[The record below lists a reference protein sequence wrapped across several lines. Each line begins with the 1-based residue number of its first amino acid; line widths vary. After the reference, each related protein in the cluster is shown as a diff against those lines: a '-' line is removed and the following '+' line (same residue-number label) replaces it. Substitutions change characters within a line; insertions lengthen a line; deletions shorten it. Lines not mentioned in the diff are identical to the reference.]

1 MEELKVRKGEEI
13 KPDPRKGKMTTSDN
27 GRFADHNGSVLLER
41 LKRIFQAVS
50 LEKPDRTPVVLEYA
64 GFAAA
69 VTHTPLPEFLGSIG
83 KAIETMIR
91 AFHLVGEAD
100 AIDYGAYN
108 PYNLSYLWMS
118 KVRVPGVDLPYEAMY
133 QVVEKE
139 LMVADDY
146 DQILSQGWPK
156 YYADFMK
163 ERVFNDVPPG
173 RIPSAQPPIDLRSIW
188 AAHQIP
194 VLSGGSV
201 SLPFE
206 LLCGARSLPEFF
218 SDLLTIPDKIQEV
231 ADIIM
236 PHLVGPVCKRV
247 KGSGLPAIWIGGWR
261 SASNMISPR
270 LWERFVWPY
279 FERAV
284 HEVTNSGLIAI
295 LHLDSDWT
303 RDLAYFKAL
312 PEGKCILAT
321 DGQTDLFRAK
331 EILGDR
337 LCLMGD
343 VPAAMLAFGT
353 PAEVFQYSSKLIR
366 QLGPSGFILHS
377 GCDIPI
383 DAKLENVQAM
393 VAAAFHQ

>member
-1 MEELKVRKGEEI
+1 MSGGNETGSKER
-13 KPDPRKGKMTTSDN
+13 KMTNSADD
-27 GRFADHNGSVLLER
+27 RFADHKGSVLHER

-64 GFAAA
+64 GFAAT
-69 VTHTPLPEFLGSIG
+69 VTNTPLAEFLGSIG
-83 KAIETMIR
+83 KAIETMIK
-91 AFHLVGEAD
+91 AFHIVGAAD

-108 PYNLSYLWMS
+108 PYNLAYLWMS
-118 KVRVPGVDLPYEAMY
+118 KVSVPGVDLPDDAMY

-139 LMVADDY
+139 LMAADGY

-163 ERVFNDVPPG
+163 ERVFNDVPPE
-173 RIPSAQPPIDLRSIW
+173 RLPSAQPPVDLRSIW
-188 AAHQIP
+188 AAYHIP
-194 VLSGGSV
+194 VLTGGSV

-218 SDLLTIPDKIQEV
+218 NDLLTIPDKVQEV
-231 ADIIM
+231 VDIIM
-236 PHLVGPVCKRV
+236 PHLVGPVCKKV
-247 KGSGLPAIWIGGWR
+247 KGSGFPAIWVGGWR

-279 FERAV
+279 IERAV
-284 HEVTNSGLIAI
+284 HEVTSSGLIAI

-303 RDLAYFKAL
+303 RDLAYFKSL
-312 PEGKCILAT
+312 PKGKCILAT

-337 LCLMGD
+337 MCVMGD

-353 PAEVFQYSSKLIR
+353 PREVFDYSSKLIR
-366 QLGPSGFILHS
+366 ELGPTGFILHS

-393 VAAAFHQ
+393 VTAALRQ